1 MYVGQDHGLSGMIR
15 TQKDVPVLTKHYRLD
30 KIISYECSL
39 IAKMDSV
46 HRRCFTEKVETESFS
61 RFSLPSLTDYCQM
74 LDVLSGTA
82 DKRTRI
88 FTTSR
93 IGFCFYKLQDSRLK
107 KVLKVS
113 PPPLIFVLLEHK
125 SHLIFDNGFGS

>member
-1 MYVGQDHGLSGMIR
+1 MYVGQDHRLSGMFR

-30 KIISYECSL
+30 KVISYECSL

-46 HRRCFTEKVETESFS
+46 HRRRFTEKVETESFS

-82 DKRTRI
+82 DKKDQN
-88 FTTSR
+88 
-93 IGFCFYKLQDSRLK
+93 FYYLKDRFLLLQVTGLK
-107 KVLKVS
+107 TQESLKS
-113 PPPLIFVLLEHK
+113 KPPPFNIRFVRTQI
-125 SHLIFDNGFGS
+125 SFNI